1 MSQKPQPDPLDAQP
15 AAPNSTQAESHD
27 SPPVIY
33 IRRLNAHDPTP
44 IIQSRRASIWGTSPI
59 ANTSQVNSQELFP
72 ALRTRRVSI
81 QEPLPSGTPRWVSTQ
96 EPLHPGS
103 PRRVSIQEP
112 LPPGTPRRV
121 SIQEPPPPGS
131 PRRVSIQ
138 EPPPP
143 GTPRRVSIQE
153 PPPPGTPRRVSIQ
166 EPPPSGT
173 PRRVSIRD
181 ASALQSRSFSS
192 QTSSVLGSMDSTL
205 QGSSVN
211 VQNYL
216 TAQNRKQ
223 SLSSARCSIEVP
235 PSITHSPEASIS
247 SIESVI
253 CDSLDSLEEA
263 VQAQLEHST
272 LEGTHSFTS
281 VTSIGDLSSRFQ
293 KGSHQSLLP
302 ICWRLLHEAK
312 KITRYVSLVLTL
324 AGLLVI
330 NLISLGQPWLH
341 FQVPLRPPG
350 DPAGPQTIP
359 IDTIIFV
366 RCPDISCL
374 HEYDQNAYLLDLAW
388 AFIVFSSISSLCLFI
403 TLVSTIFF
411 TTSNLPVL
419 DFSMFVSSVLTE
431 ARNSGLA
438 TGTAPASAPPH
449 DAPTGCGSHSCAHS
463 RPSETNWPPWAE
475 GRSSGGPK
483 ARGGFRCH
491 PRLAKGTSIILGV
504 LFYLLQASQFLQE
517 GMTYRLGV
525 SFYLAWMGVFFFLM
539 IGLLSYLNYKNFWS
553 ILALQGIW
561 I

>member
-374 HEYDQNAYLLDLAW
+374 HEFAGPRLGLHRLLQHQQPLPLHHSGQHHLLHHLQPACARLLHVRQQRPDSQTPRIHTLSGAAPFSMGTPNRTFKQLEWLAW
-388 AFIVFSSISSLCLFI
+388 SWGMLCSCPLGQLLPTSSRRAFL
-403 TLVSTIFF
+403 
-411 TTSNLPVL
+411 
-419 DFSMFVSSVLTE
+419 E
-431 ARNSGLA
+431 
-438 TGTAPASAPPH
+438 
-449 DAPTGCGSHSCAHS
+449 
-463 RPSETNWPPWAE
+463 SE
-475 GRSSGGPK
+475 S
-483 ARGGFRCH
+483 
-491 PRLAKGTSIILGV
+491 
-504 LFYLLQASQFLQE
+504 
-517 GMTYRLGV
+517 
-525 SFYLAWMGVFFFLM
+525 
-539 IGLLSYLNYKNFWS
+539 
-553 ILALQGIW
+553 
-561 I
+561 